1 MLDLY
6 GAKEYFDKYGFI
18 YEDRT
23 DGITHEIIKMDNI
36 VDVENYLYMQ
46 KYDVK
51 ERNLIDE
58 KTAMSL
64 GYRK

>member
-18 YEDRT
+18 YGDRT
-23 DGITHEIIKMDNI
+23 DGITHEIIKMNNI

-46 KYDVK
+46 NVIRFLYLELKRTK
-51 ERNLIDE
+51 IFTSS
-58 KTAMSL
+58 K
-64 GYRK
+64 